1 MTNNHT
7 AMKKQYFTPRIEF
20 FSVEIEPLMAQSLAI
35 NNNPQNNVAGD
46 VKEDDWG
53 NIWDDSSFEE

>member
-1 MTNNHT
+1 
-7 AMKKQYFTPRIEF
+7 MKKQYFTPRIEF

-35 NNNPQNNVAGD
+35 NNKPQDKVAGD